1 MKVPRRRNSKKG
13 NWRVSASGGVK
24 FEPQMLGIPEVSS
37 SHDDE
42 EDEEAGIY
50 RSSSDDD
57 DDDEEMDDEC
67 DLRYLPRE
75 QQQRRRRQ
83 DQDGSFPSIPTFPA
97 VLPQGDGSF
106 PRMDDLA
113 RVGPLP
119 TMFEGGSSAAS
130 SVTGSDKGG
139 AAMSTETLPDP
150 DKLYHDAATASPT
163 SSAQTLG
170 LGLDNNAHHPK
181 SSCCCAPSMRS
192 LKVAMSIALALLVL
206 CMILIAVTILRQ
218 GRDDGMASPQD
229 KEAGPLGVDIIANL
243 PTAAPTYVPAPTL
256 NTDGA
261 ANTAA
266 PSVATTTAPATT
278 KATTTAAPSLSPTM
292 APSLPPFA
300 APTLLPTNGATTT
313 SPSIAPTGAPC
324 ADDLTVNFYI
334 NGISRNCAWLA
345 NSSFYQTLLCNPYN
359 YMASTICP
367 VTCQLCDVLAA
378 TNNTTTALEDAG
390 GA

>member
-1 MKVPRRRNSKKG
+1 M
-13 NWRVSASGGVK
+13 VSASGGVK
-24 FEPQMLGIPEVSS
+24 FEPQMMGIPEASS

-42 EDEEAGIY
+42 DDEEIGID

-57 DDDEEMDDEC
+57 DDDDEDETMDDEG

-75 QQQRRRRQ
+75 QQQRRRQ

-130 SVTGSDKGG
+130 SVTGSDRGG
-139 AAMSTETLPDP
+139 ATSMSADTLPDSE
-150 DKLYHDAATASPT
+150 KHYNDAATASPT

-170 LGLDNNAHHPK
+170 LGLDNDAHHAK
-181 SSCCCAPSMRS
+181 SRSCCAPSMRC

-206 CMILIAVTILRQ
+206 CIILIAVTILGQ
-218 GRDDGMASPQD
+218 GRDDGVASAQN
-229 KEAGPLGVDIIANL
+229 KGPGLDVIVNL
-243 PTAAPTYVPAPTL
+243 PTAAPTHVPTPPTWNTEDTAKPASPMLAP
-256 NTDGA
+256 
-261 ANTAA
+261 
-266 PSVATTTAPATT
+266 TTAPTTT
-278 KATTTAAPSLSPTM
+278 KTTTTAAPSLSPTM
-292 APSLPPFA
+292 APTARPFA
-300 APTLLPTNGATTT
+300 TPTLFPTNGATTASPT
-313 SPSIAPTGAPC
+313 ASPSIAPTGAPC
-324 ADDLTVNFYI
+324 ADDLTVNFDI
-334 NGISRNCAWLA
+334 NGISRNCDWLA
-345 NSSFYQTLLCNPYN
+345 NSTFYQTLLCNPYN

-367 VTCQLCDVLAA
+367 VTCQLCDVVAA
-378 TNNTTTALEDAG
+378 TNNTTMEDVG